1 MNTAGGNMKL
11 VLEQYE
17 TRYVELIN
25 KMYDYAISHCSSL
38 QHLKFILDTSPLGYN
53 VEVSKG
59 FEEDEGTYKIS
70 IRLSDDIEKVKESF
84 AMGMAMI
91 VYDSVHGETNF
102 NELDDTGKNEFIHI
116 YTDILYKEGE

>member
-1 MNTAGGNMKL
+1 MKL